1 MPQTPPFSPSINT
14 SIEATASS
22 QQLSS
27 ANNLTDKVQASQTA
41 ISAILTKVESVVLG
55 KPKECRLALACILA
69 QGHLLIED
77 LPGMGKTTL
86 SHVLAVTLGLSY
98 QRSQFTND
106 LLPADVLGFS
116 IFDKATNRFE
126 LHKGPIF
133 NQVVLA
139 DEINRA
145 SPKTQSALLE
155 AMAEHRVS
163 IDGET
168 HELPTPFFVI
178 ATQNPLFHAGTYPLP
193 ESQLDR
199 FMMRLS
205 LGFPDLKAEKKI
217 LLSSTQRTNQ
227 KLNTEEFISES
238 SALKHNNNEHDAV
251 ISPDELMTM
260 QEAVSQISVSN
271 DVLEYIIALCQ
282 VSRRAYVNTEN
293 TYQSEAQSDIS
304 CKPLSPR
311 ASKAILQA
319 AKAMAFIDNRDYVLP
334 DDVQSVFYVVCQHRL
349 EMQPS
354 QQFGSSNASSVAN
367 KILSSVD
374 VLNPLGHV

>member
-1 MPQTPPFSPSINT
+1 MPQTPPVIDNVQ
-14 SIEATASS
+14 SS
-22 QQLSS
+22 QQSI
-27 ANNLTDKVQASQTA
+27 TA
-41 ISAILTKVESVVLG
+41 ILAKIESVVLG
-55 KPKECRLALACILA
+55 KPQECKLALACLLA

-86 SHVLAVTLGLSY
+86 SHVLATTLGLSY
-98 QRSQFTND
+98 QRTQFTND
-106 LLPADVLGFS
+106 LLPADVVGFS
-116 IFDKATNRFE
+116 IFDNENNRFE

-155 AMAEHRVS
+155 AMAEQQVS
-163 IDGET
+163 IDGIT

-217 LLSSTQRTNQ
+217 LLNTTQRTNQ
-227 KLNTEEFISES
+227 INKDVTTETQE
-238 SALKHNNNEHDAV
+238 V
-251 ISPDELMTM
+251 IDQAELIAM
-260 QEAVSQISVSN
+260 QEAVTRVTVSN
-271 DVLEYIIALCQ
+271 DVIEYIIALSH
-282 VSRRAYVNTEN
+282 VSRRAYSGQNQASPKIMTQEQEIN
-293 TYQSEAQSDIS
+293 

-311 ASKAILQA
+311 ASKALLQA

-334 DDVQSVFYVVCQHRL
+334 DDVQAVFYVVCQHRL

-354 QQFGSSNASSVAN
+354 QQLGANHIDNNSVAN
-367 KILSSVD
+367 QILKCVD
-374 VLNPLGHV
+374 VLNPLGH

>member
-1 MPQTPPFSPSINT
+1 MPQTPNIVDT
-14 SIEATASS
+14 
-22 QQLSS
+22 
-27 ANNLTDKVQASQTA
+27 VQASQQSITA
-41 ISAILTKVESVVLG
+41 ILNKIESVVLG
-55 KPKECRLALACILA
+55 KPKECRLALACLLA

-86 SHVLAVTLGLSY
+86 AHVLATTLGLSY
-98 QRSQFTND
+98 QRTQFTND
-106 LLPADVLGFS
+106 LLPADVVGFS
-116 IFDKATNRFE
+116 IFDKESNRFE

-155 AMAEHRVS
+155 AMAEQQVS
-163 IDGET
+163 IDGIT
-168 HELPTPFFVI
+168 HELPLPFFVI

-217 LLSSTQRTNQ
+217 LLNTAQRTNQ
-227 KLNTEEFISES
+227 TTRDNTAANGGVIEQEELI
-238 SALKHNNNEHDAV
+238 AMQDAV
-251 ISPDELMTM
+251 T
-260 QEAVSQISVSN
+260 QINVSN
-271 DVLEYIIALCQ
+271 DVIEYIIALSH
-282 VSRRAYVNTEN
+282 VSRRAYSSHSNVTHSTQTNTQVNDAEIN
-293 TYQSEAQSDIS
+293 

-311 ASKAILQA
+311 ASKALLQA

-334 DDVQSVFYVVCQHRL
+334 DDVQAVFYVVCQHRL

-354 QQFGSSNASSVAN
+354 QQLGASHINDNSVAN
-367 KILSSVD
+367 QILKSVD
-374 VLNPLGHV
+374 VLNPLGHS

>member
-1 MPQTPPFSPSINT
+1 MPQTPPVVD
-14 SIEATASS
+14 
-22 QQLSS
+22 Q
-27 ANNLTDKVQASQTA
+27 VQANQQI
-41 ISAILTKVESVVLG
+41 ISAILTKIESVVLG
-55 KPKECRLALACILA
+55 KPQECRLALACLLA

-86 SHVLAVTLGLSY
+86 AHVLATTLGLSY
-98 QRSQFTND
+98 QRTQFTND
-106 LLPADVLGFS
+106 LLPADVVGFS
-116 IFDKATNRFE
+116 IFNNETNQFE

-155 AMAEHRVS
+155 AMAEQQVS
-163 IDGET
+163 IDGIT

-217 LLSSTQRTNQ
+217 LLSASLRTNQ
-227 KLNTEEFISES
+227 ASKNSKTNIS
-238 SALKHNNNEHDAV
+238 ADNEAV
-251 ISPDELMTM
+251 ISQEELIAI
-260 QEAVSQISVSN
+260 QDAVTQVNVSN
-271 DVLEYIIALCQ
+271 DVLEYIIALSH
-282 VSRRAYVNTEN
+282 VSRRAYNQQEYSKVNSQVSPQVNEPKIT
-293 TYQSEAQSDIS
+293 

-311 ASKAILQA
+311 ASKALLQA
-319 AKAMAFIDNRDYVLP
+319 AKAMAFINNRDYVLP
-334 DDVQSVFYVVCQHRL
+334 DDVQAVFYVVCQHRL
-349 EMQPS
+349 EMQPN
-354 QQFGSSNASSVAN
+354 QQIGSSQADATSVAN
-367 KILSSVD
+367 QVLNCVD
-374 VLNPLGHV
+374 VLNPLGYS